1 MIKDILYFQQN
12 TAFDMIES
20 YICTLARELDRSI
33 FKVHVMYP
41 DVPELRP
48 FEPLGR
54 DGVCL
59 YSLLARLNVGIIVRS
74 LPRSLNMFR
83 QLKQT
88 CSTVAYLLQ
97 NPQLVREMGKAG
109 QVCAHAEFDI
119 SCMVSGIN
127 ALFGGLCRGV
137 RLIGDNC
144 KKLGILLALNI
155 L

>member
-12 TAFDMIES
+12 TAFGMIES
-20 YICTLARELDRSI
+20 HICTLARELDLST
-33 FKVHVMYP
+33 FKVHVIYP
-41 DVPELRP
+41 DMPELRS

-59 YSLLARLNVGIIVRS
+59 YSLLTRPNVGIIVCS
-74 LPRSLNMFR
+74 LSRSLNMFR

-109 QVCAHAEFDI
+109 QVRAPAEFDI
-119 SCMVSGIN
+119 SCMVSGVR

-144 KKLGILLALNI
+144 KKLGILLANI